1 MGVPTIALYAGPPS
15 SICST
20 HPCQINAH
28 SSFDF
33 ETGSRSSSSA
43 SASSASQKPGAGGLS
58 CLFSASPVRHVSST
72 TTGFSGCGEELG
84 SLWHDM
90 GEDLSSSFR
99 YSSSKYLGSSLTRDS
114 SPVSVFQG
122 PVSCCS
128 TGVGSSAKS
137 PPIGISREKSGEMN
151 FQSSIGVGS
160 NGFFNGFLRNASG
173 SYVDVHRNALDVSSS
188 AVLMDELTF
197 DLEDGFVECHEP
209 YARDMLLGAQIRHKI
224 FLDEFVIKAFY
235 EAEKAHRGQV
245 WFHFS

>member
-28 SSFDF
+28 SSLDF
-33 ETGSRSSSSA
+33 EIGSRPSSA
-43 SASSASQKPGAGGLS
+43 SSTASASQKSVAGGLS

-72 TTGFSGCGEELG
+72 TSFSGCGEELG
-84 SLWHDM
+84 SLWHDR
-90 GEDLSSSFR
+90 GEELSSSFR
-99 YSSSKYLGSSLTRDS
+99 YSSSKYLGSSLARDS

-128 TGVGSSAKS
+128 SGVGSTAKS
-137 PPIGISREKSGEMN
+137 PPISISREKSGESN

-173 SYVDVHRNALDVSSS
+173 SYLDVHRNALDVSSS

-197 DLEDGFVECHEP
+197 NLEDGFGECTSEP
-209 YARDMLLGAQIRHKI
+209 YAKDMLLGAQIRHKI

-245 WFHFS
+245 